1 MAKLTIYHNPR
12 CTKSRQTL
20 QLLHENGIE
29 PEVVEYLKQPPSK
42 ATLKKLVQQLGV
54 EAIDL
59 IRKSELKKLSL
70 DLPTSKTT
78 AIELLFEYPLLM
90 ERPVVTNG
98 TSARIGRPPENVLE
112 LI

>member
-29 PEVVEYLKQPPSK
+29 PEVIEYLKQPPSK
-42 ATLKKLVQQLGV
+42 ATLKKLVQQLGID
-54 EAIDL
+54 AIDL
-59 IRKSELKKLSL
+59 IRKSELKKLNL
-70 DLPTSKTT
+70 NLPTTKTA
-78 AIELLFEYPLLM
+78 AIELLFEYPVLM

-98 TSARIGRPPENVLE
+98 TSACIGRPPENVLD